1 VGCPAAAVA
10 AGVRVAY
17 LLAMTAAQKA
27 QQSTPPA
34 ASAHEKILIVDFGSQ
49 VTQLIARRV
58 REEGV
63 YSEIVPFQK
72 AEAAFREMKPKA
84 VILSGGPESVH
95 EEGSPRAPQAIFD
108 SGVPVLGI
116 CYGQM
121 TMAAQLGGEVE
132 GGHHREFGR
141 ADVEVKGASQ
151 LFDSTWDKGGKY
163 QVWMS
168 HGDRITKMP
177 PGFVVAGTSP
187 NAPFAVIQD
196 EKRKY
201 YGLMFHP
208 EVVHT
213 PDGAKLLRNF
223 VRKVAGLHG
232 DWTMRAFREEAI
244 EKIRK
249 QVGKGRVICGLSG
262 GVDSAV
268 AAVLIHEAIGDQLT
282 CVFVDHGLLR
292 LDEGKTVVDLFRGH
306 YNIPLVHVDASKQFL
321 GELEGVTD
329 PEVKRKTIGRLFI
342 DVFDAEAKKIGGAE
356 FLAQGTLYPDVIE
369 SVSFTGGPSVTI
381 KSHHNVG
388 GLPERMNMKLVEP
401 LRELFKDEVR
411 VLGRELGLPEI
422 FVGRHPFPGP
432 GLAIRCPGDITRDK
446 LDILRKADAVYID
459 QIRKHGLYD
468 DIWQAFAVL
477 LPVKTVGVMG
487 DGRTYDYVVG
497 LRAVTSTDGMTA
509 DFYQFD
515 MKFLG
520 ETATRIINEVKGV
533 NRVVYDVTS
542 KPPGT
547 IEWE

>member
-1 VGCPAAAVA
+1 MA
-10 AGVRVAY
+10 
-17 LLAMTAAQKA
+17 
-27 QQSTPPA
+27 
-34 ASAHEKILIVDFGSQ
+34 
-49 VTQLIARRV
+49 
-58 REEGV
+58 
-63 YSEIVPFQK
+63 
-72 AEAAFREMKPKA
+72 
-84 VILSGGPESVH
+84 
-95 EEGSPRAPQAIFD
+95 
-108 SGVPVLGI
+108 
-116 CYGQM
+116 
-121 TMAAQLGGEVE
+121 MAAERGGLVE

-141 ADVEVKGASQ
+141 AAVGGKAASR
-151 LFDSTWDKGGKY
+151 LFDSAWSLGERHP
-163 QVWMS
+163 VWMS
-168 HGDRITKMP
+168 HGDRITQMP
-177 PGFVVAGTSP
+177 PGFVVAGVSA

-213 PDGAKLLRNF
+213 PDGAKLIRNF
-223 VRKVAGLHG
+223 VRKVAGLTG
-232 DWTMRAFREEAI
+232 DWTMRAVREEAI
-244 EKIRK
+244 KKVRA
-249 QVGKGRVICGLSG
+249 QVGKGMVICGLAG

-282 CVFVDHGLLR
+282 CVFVDHGMLR
-292 LDEGKTVVDLFRGH
+292 LDEAKTVVDLFRHH

-321 GELEGVTD
+321 GELAGVTD

-342 DVFDAEAKKIGGAE
+342 DVVEAEAKKIANKGEGPAE

-388 GLPERMNMKLVEP
+388 GLPDRMNMKLVEP

-432 GLAIRCPGDITRDK
+432 GLAIRCPGDITREK

-487 DGRTYDYVVG
+487 DGRTYDFAVG
-497 LRAVTSTDGMTA
+497 LRAFTST
-509 DFYQFD
+509 
-515 MKFLG
+515 
-520 ETATRIINEVKGV
+520 
-533 NRVVYDVTS
+533 
-542 KPPGT
+542 PGT
-547 IEWE
+547 IDRAVHQVYAVLPEPLTGIIDIADSNGHEHARSGARSSRHHRLHKLQCLRLL

>member
-1 VGCPAAAVA
+1 
-10 AGVRVAY
+10 
-17 LLAMTAAQKA
+17 MTAAQKA
-27 QQSTPPA
+27 QDKSEGKSQEKARESTPSV
-34 ASAHEKILIVDFGSQ
+34 ASAHDKILIVDFGSQ

-58 REEGV
+58 REDGV

-72 AEAAFREMKPKA
+72 AEAAFKEMKPKA

-95 EEGSPRAPQAIFD
+95 EEGSPRAPQLIFE

-141 ADVEVKGASQ
+141 ADLEVRGESRLFEGA
-151 LFDSTWDKGGKY
+151 WKPGERHP
-163 QVWMS
+163 VWMS
-168 HGDRITKMP
+168 HGDRITKLP
-177 PGFVVAGTSP
+177 PGFVVAGVSA

-213 PDGAKLLRNF
+213 PDGARLIRNF
-223 VRKVAGLHG
+223 VRKVAGLAG

-244 EKIRK
+244 EKIRA

-292 LDEGKTVVDLFRGH
+292 LNEAATVVDLFRHH

-321 GELEGVTD
+321 GELSGVSD
-329 PEVKRKTIGRLFI
+329 PEQKRKTIGRLFI
-342 DVFDAEAKKIGGAE
+342 DVFEAEAKKIGGAE

-388 GLPERMNMKLVEP
+388 GLPERMHMKLVEP

-411 VLGRELGLPEI
+411 ALGRELGLPEI

-432 GLAIRCPGDITRDK
+432 GLAIRCPGDITKEK
-446 LDILRKADAVYID
+446 LDILRNADAVYID
-459 QIRKHGLYD
+459 EIRKAGLYD
-468 DIWQAFAVL
+468 QIWQAFAVL

-487 DGRTYDYVVG
+487 DGRTYEYVVG

-509 DFYQFD
+509 DFYPFD
-515 MKFLG
+515 MKFIG
-520 ETATRIINEVKGV
+520 GVATRIINEVKGV

>member
-1 VGCPAAAVA
+1 
-10 AGVRVAY
+10 
-17 LLAMTAAQKA
+17 MTAPQPTAQP
-27 QQSTPPA
+27 TPSV
-34 ASAHEKILIVDFGSQ
+34 ASAHDKILIVDFGIQ
-49 VTQLIARRV
+49 ETQLIARRV

-72 AEAAFREMKPKA
+72 AELAFKEMKPKA

-95 EEGSPRAPQAIFD
+95 EAGSPRAPQKIFD

-141 ADVEVKGASQ
+141 ADVEVKAASN
-151 LFDSTWDKGGKY
+151 LFESTWSMGEKH

-177 PGFVVAGTSP
+177 PGFTVAGVSP

-213 PDGAKLLRNF
+213 PDGAKLIRNF
-223 VRKVAGLHG
+223 VRKVSGLTG

-244 EKIRK
+244 EKIRA

-268 AAVLIHEAIGDQLT
+268 AAVLIHEVIGDQLT

-292 LDEGKTVVDLFRGH
+292 KDEGKTVVDMFRNH
-306 YNIPLVHVDASKQFL
+306 YNIPLVHVDAAKLFL
-321 GELEGVTD
+321 GELEGVSD
-329 PEVKRKTIGRLFI
+329 PELKRKTIGRLFI
-342 DVFDAEAKKIGGAE
+342 DVFDAEAKKLGGAD

-388 GLPERMNMKLVEP
+388 GLPDFMKMKLVEP

-411 VLGRELGLPEI
+411 VLGRELGLPPA

-432 GLAIRCPGDITRDK
+432 GLAIRIPGEITEDK
-446 LDILRKADAVYID
+446 LDILRKADVIYLDEIPKA
-459 QIRKHGLYD
+459 GLYD
-468 DIWQAFAVL
+468 KIWQAFAVL
-477 LPVKTVGVMG
+477 LPVKTVGAMG
-487 DGRTYDYVVG
+487 DGRTYDHVCA
-497 LRAVTSTDGMTA
+497 LRAVTSSDGMTA
-509 DFYQFD
+509 DSYPFEHS
-515 MKFLG
+515 FLAS
-520 ETATRIINEVKGV
+520 TATRIVNEVRGI